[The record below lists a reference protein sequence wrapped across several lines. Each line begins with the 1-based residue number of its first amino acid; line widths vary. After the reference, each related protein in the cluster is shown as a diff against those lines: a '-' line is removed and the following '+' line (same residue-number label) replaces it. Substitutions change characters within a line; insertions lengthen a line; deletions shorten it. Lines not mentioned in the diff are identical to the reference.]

1 MNLALTAELNAALTA
16 ELNAAPYTALNAA
29 QNAALNADLTAA
41 LNPALVAVGQALLLA
56 LMAPLVL
63 GVTRVVRARLE
74 GRAGGRLGQPWR
86 DLRKQLRKAPTSP
99 HDAGLFFTA
108 APIVLMS
115 TSLIIAATAPFVA
128 ATSIPVGGAASI
140 PVGGADLLV
149 VVGLLLLGSVALALA
164 GLDTGTAFGGM
175 GASREMTIAA
185 LVEPTLLLSVFAL
198 SARVGSTNLG
208 AIVAAGATDPTRVFT
223 PASLLAGAALAIATL
238 AECSRIPVDNPA
250 THLELTM
257 VHEAMILEY
266 SGRDLALVEWA
277 SALRLTILL
286 GLLANLFA
294 PWGVAADLGW
304 VRLGVAAAAFVF
316 KVVVLAA
323 MVAAGEVF
331 AAKVRLFRVPELV
344 AGSFALALLAVVAS
358 YVLA

>member
-1 MNLALTAELNAALTA
+1 MT
-16 ELNAAPYTALNAA
+16 
-29 QNAALNADLTAA
+29 
-41 LNPALVAVGQALLLA
+41 PALVAIGQTVLLA
-56 LMAPLVL
+56 LLAPIVV
-63 GVTRVVRARLE
+63 GVTRAVRARLE
-74 GRAGGRLGQPWR
+74 GRGAGRIVQPWR
-86 DLRKQLRKAPTSP
+86 DLRKQLRKPPTSP
-99 HDAGLFFTA
+99 QDAGLFFVA
-108 APIVLMS
+108 APVVLMS
-115 TSLIIAATAPFVA
+115 TSLLIAAAAPFVA
-128 ATSIPVGGAASI
+128 ATSTFAGA
-140 PVGGADLLV
+140 ADLLV

-185 LVEPTLLLSVFAL
+185 LVEPTLLLAVFAL

-238 AECSRIPVDNPA
+238 AESGRIPVDNPA

-266 SGRDLALVEWA
+266 SGRDLGLVEWA

-294 PWGVAADLGW
+294 PWGVAIDLQW
-304 VRLGVAAAAFVF
+304 TWLALAAGIFVV
-316 KVVVLAA
+316 KVVALAA
-323 MVAAGEVF
+323 IMAAGEVF
-331 AAKVRLFRVPELV
+331 AAKVRLFRVPELL
-344 AGSFALALLAVVAS
+344 AGSFALALLAVLAS

>member
-1 MNLALTAELNAALTA
+1 M
-16 ELNAAPYTALNAA
+16 
-29 QNAALNADLTAA
+29 
-41 LNPALVAVGQALLLA
+41 
-56 LMAPLVL
+56 
-63 GVTRVVRARLE
+63 GVTRAVRARLE
-74 GRAGGRLGQPWR
+74 GRAGGRIVQPWR
-86 DLRKQLRKAPTSP
+86 DLRKQLRKPPTSP
-99 HDAGLFFTA
+99 EDAGLFFTT
-108 APIVLMS
+108 APIVLMA
-115 TSLIIAATAPFVA
+115 TSLLIAATAPFVA
-128 ATSIPVGGAASI
+128 ATSTFVGG
-140 PVGGADLLV
+140 GDLLV

-175 GASREMTIAA
+175 GSSREMTIAA
-185 LVEPTLLLSVFAL
+185 LVEPTVLLAVFAL

-208 AIVAAGATDPTRVFT
+208 AIVAAGATEPSRVFT

-238 AECSRIPVDNPA
+238 AETGRIPVDNPA

-257 VHEAMILEY
+257 VHEAMTLEY

-294 PWGVAADLGW
+294 PWGVATDPHWGSLT
-304 VRLGVAAAAFVF
+304 VAATVFVV

-323 MVAAGEVF
+323 VMAAGEVF
-331 AAKVRLFRVPELV
+331 AAKVRLFRVPELL
-344 AGSFALALLAVVAS
+344 AGSFALALLAVLTS